1 MRVNHVTP
9 VIIATLIGAAT
20 VAHAQVPPQ
29 IAKQLVAIGR
39 GVCTQETAPLYQPL
53 HAKPPYHGVSIA
65 RDISTGSDPKN
76 VVDVFA
82 PEQGGGSRPVLIYVP
97 GGPGNK
103 RLVVPNNDVFYDNI
117 PLWAV
122 KNGMVGVLMQ
132 RRPGNAWD
140 DPAKDIA
147 RVVQWVDQNVARYKG
162 DPGRVFLWAQ
172 SAGNVPTGTYVG
184 HPEFYGPKGV
194 GLKGVIFMS
203 PATFNILPAVA
214 PRTGPNPPC
223 GPVTGSTPAAAQA
236 PAAGGAPATP
246 PDAATQLARSNLPGL
261 VNSKVPFLIST
272 AELDPPGI
280 IAFAETLKD
289 QLCKAGRCPTY
300 LVFKDHSHISEV
312 MSPNTADDSVT
323 GPILKWITS
332 IK

>member
-1 MRVNHVTP
+1 M
-9 VIIATLIGAAT
+9 IAMLIGAAT

-39 GVCTQETAPLYQPL
+39 GVCAAETAQLYQSL
-53 HAKPPYHGVSIA
+53 HSRPPYHGVAIT
-65 RDISTGSDPKN
+65 RDISTGSEPKN
-76 VVDVFA
+76 VVDVFT
-82 PEQGGGSRPVLIYVP
+82 PEQGGGARPVLIYVP
-97 GGPGNK
+97 GGPGNR
-103 RLVVPNNDVFYDNI
+103 RLEVPNGDVFYDNI

-147 RVVQWVDQNVARYKG
+147 KVVQWVDQNVARYKG

-172 SAGNVPTGTYVG
+172 SAGNVPTATYVG
-184 HPEFYGPKGV
+184 HPEFYGAKGI

-203 PATFNILPAVA
+203 PATFNILPAVP
-214 PRTGPNPPC
+214 PRAGPNPPC
-223 GPVTGSTPAAAQA
+223 GPRTDSAASPPQA
-236 PAAGGAPATP
+236 PAATAAPSVA

-261 VNSKVPFLIST
+261 INSKVPFLVST

-280 IAFAETLKD
+280 VAFAETLRD
-289 QLCKAGRCPTY
+289 QLCKAGHCPTY
-300 LVFKDHSHISEV
+300 VVFKDHSHISEV
-312 MSPNTADDSVT
+312 MSPNTPDDSVT
-323 GPILKWITS
+323 GPILKWI
-332 IK
+332 KDVK